1 MQQNIMH
8 KDSPHPSTAHYQLEF
23 VLIHG
28 GTVFDAGSVIG
39 DGGDVVGLALGGH
52 GGEERL
58 LGERMQG
65 GRRAISYLFSGVIS
79 DRSHD
84 LRFAASLW

>member
-8 KDSPHPSTAHYQLEF
+8 KESSHPSTAHYQLEF

-52 GGEERL
+52 EASGRTNARGKKSYQLFIFWRD
-58 LGERMQG
+58 LGP
-65 GRRAISYLFSGVIS
+65 FP
-79 DRSHD
+79 
-84 LRFAASLW
+84 